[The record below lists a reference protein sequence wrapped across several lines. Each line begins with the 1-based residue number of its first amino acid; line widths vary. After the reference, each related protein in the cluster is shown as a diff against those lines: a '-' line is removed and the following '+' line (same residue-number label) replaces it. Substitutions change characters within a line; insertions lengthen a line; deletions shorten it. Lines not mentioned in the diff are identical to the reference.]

1 MPPSNVSER
10 VTFEWFMSLDDAG
23 PVLSDPAASLI
34 TIRFAAPPP
43 VLIRQFT
50 QLYVADW
57 RENPITRLLSGR
69 VKCQMQFL

>member
-23 PVLSDPAASLI
+23 RVLSDPAASLI
-34 TIRFAAPPP
+34 TIRLAAPP
-43 VLIRQFT
+43 VLIQQFT

-69 VKCQMQFL
+69 VKCQMQFF

>member
-34 TIRFAAPPP
+34 TIRLAAPL

-50 QLYVADW
+50 QLYVAYW